1 MRTLRMDT
9 SDQPQYLCDMLLLN
23 EEMNLTA
30 LWELLEDRVVEK
42 SSTWFS
48 VLKEV
53 VEVLQDHLTLQKR
66 HLVPPNLVDVVS

>member
-1 MRTLRMDT
+1 MDT